1 MFAAVDVEMSL
12 NSAVDIFCGGADV
25 NDVPTTIGT
34 NGQVTLKPRK
44 HLFKGHFGVISRQGT
59 QGSHG
64 LGRGDQAFLK
74 FTRVGRTA
82 ALGLIKTTCRCP
94 PNRRKHTTRSG
105 SSPRFSSSLSA
116 IYGKLDAWQRQ
127 QGKVLHKKQ
136 AANP

>member
-12 NSAVDIFCGGADV
+12 NFAVDIFCGGADV

-82 ALGLIKTTCRCP
+82 ALGLIKQHVGARQTDGNT
-94 PNRRKHTTRSG
+94 
-105 SSPRFSSSLSA
+105 
-116 IYGKLDAWQRQ
+116 Q
-127 QGKVLHKKQ
+127 QGQDPAQGFHPLSPQ
-136 AANP
+136 FTAN